1 MANLVAVD
9 SKSHKD
15 IKINNTLVKA
25 HGKNLHLVP
34 AVLAEFTHIA
44 LQQPIVLTKNGE
56 TGQFVFAGMFGFEE
70 GENLFWQNQQW
81 QGLYLPLQIQRQPFF
96 IGEVP
101 IQPGKEIKREND
113 DFLVCIDTN
122 SPAISTTEGESLF
135 SATGEE
141 TPYFKQAKNCL
152 VQIIQGE
159 LDNQML
165 IEQLQEMVLIQPI
178 SLEITFINKKQTRL
192 NGLYTID
199 KEKLAALNHEKIFK
213 LHQLGLLLPIH
224 IMIASLG
231 QIYSLIDKKNK
242 QLAHN

>member
-1 MANLVAVD
+1 M
-9 SKSHKD
+9 
-15 IKINNTLVKA
+15 
-25 HGKNLHLVP
+25 P

-56 TGQFVFAGMFGFEE
+56 TGQFVCAGMFGFEE

-135 SATGEE
+135 PA
-141 TPYFKQAKNCL
+141 
-152 VQIIQGE
+152 
-159 LDNQML
+159 
-165 IEQLQEMVLIQPI
+165 
-178 SLEITFINKKQTRL
+178 R
-192 NGLYTID
+192 
-199 KEKLAALNHEKIFK
+199 
-213 LHQLGLLLPIH
+213 
-224 IMIASLG
+224 
-231 QIYSLIDKKNK
+231 
-242 QLAHN
+242 